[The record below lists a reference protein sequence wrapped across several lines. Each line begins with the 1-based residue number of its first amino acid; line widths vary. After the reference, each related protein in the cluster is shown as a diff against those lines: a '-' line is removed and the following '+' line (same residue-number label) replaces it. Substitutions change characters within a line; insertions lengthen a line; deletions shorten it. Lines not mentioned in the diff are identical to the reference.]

1 VRLPRPL
8 RCAPVTGP
16 SLAPPAMK
24 PIPRVLVPLL
34 VLTPLALA
42 SEWIG
47 DRPLF
52 QPKSGTALTKH
63 VAIESELKLED
74 MSVELDGQDRSDA
87 AGQVEVAMKIDLKL
101 GVTDHYESLAEG
113 RPAKLK
119 RSYDEIS
126 SNTRISGSNPVLG
139 AQEQEIP
146 LSSELEG
153 TTVVFTWDDGDS
165 TYHAAYEGEE
175 GGDKELLEDL
185 QEDLD
190 LRGFLPTSEVAKGDS
205 WKIPAEAVKF
215 ILAPGGDVKLRAES
229 AGDMTGMNQFSQN
242 DMIGELE
249 GDFQATYDGTRTEGE
264 THFAVIKLD
273 IKARSAR
280 DMSARLDDV
289 KSQIK
294 ENLPPG
300 MEVDLTSLDGE
311 YEIDAEGE
319 LHWNLETGL
328 VHELQLSGQM
338 RMVIDMAMSMK
349 MGDKSTNMESSQ
361 TFAGTQTIS
370 LTTGE

>member
-1 VRLPRPL
+1 
-8 RCAPVTGP
+8 
-16 SLAPPAMK
+16 MK